1 MHASLIPVENYI
13 ALAVFGACWLGYTLF
28 YGRLITDKPSLLS
41 MLYVYRQ
48 QWMRE
53 MQRREGRIVDTS
65 AIANLMQPCTFF
77 ASTTILIL
85 GGVMALLAA
94 PDGLITA
101 IADLPF
107 ADKQTVRLLWEFKI
121 FSLIVLF
128 AYAFFK
134 FTWAMRQYSTCTVLV
149 VSAPPKESEA
159 DDYAA
164 HIEAA
169 ARVASLAGESF
180 NMGVRAYYFSLA
192 AMCWFLNAWA
202 FMLASVWITYVVYR
216 REFRS
221 PLLNELVVARN
232 KMGAKGDPRTSG
244 H

>member
-1 MHASLIPVENYI
+1 MTLAEIPLINYI
-13 ALAVFGACWLGYTLF
+13 ALGVFIACWLGYAMF
-28 YGRLITDKPSLLS
+28 YERHIEGRPSLLS
-41 MLYVYRQ
+41 LLYVFRH

-53 MQRREGRIVDTS
+53 MQRREARIVDTA
-65 AIANLMQPCTFF
+65 AIANLLQPCTFF

-94 PDGLITA
+94 PDSLIAA

-107 ADKQTVRLLWEFKI
+107 ADKQVMRLHWELKI
-121 FSLIVLF
+121 FTLVAVF

-149 VSAPPKESEA
+149 VSAPPKETEPEG
-159 DDYAA
+159 YAK
-164 HIEAA
+164 HIQAA

-180 NMGVRAYYFSLA
+180 NLGVRAYYFAMA

-202 FMLASVWITYVVYR
+202 LMIASVWITVILYR
-216 REFRS
+216 REFMS
-221 PLLNELVVARN
+221 PLLKELVA
-232 KMGAKGDPRTSG
+232 AKPEGK
-244 H
+244 